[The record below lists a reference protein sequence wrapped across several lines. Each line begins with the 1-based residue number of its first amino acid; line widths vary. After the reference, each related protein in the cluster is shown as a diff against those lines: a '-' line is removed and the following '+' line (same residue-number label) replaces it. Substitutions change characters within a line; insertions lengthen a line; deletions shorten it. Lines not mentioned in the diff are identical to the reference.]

1 MGPEQLLIDVPGAV
15 GSAYGSKQQAN
26 ATRRAAATQSA
37 AIREASEARS
47 RATSNAL
54 DWEKESAYDE
64 GTRQDAADIY
74 NFGSD
79 QHDRLDTWNSVGDRE
94 YNTRQKYLSEAMTKE
109 RENEG
114 SVNQANYLRNMLGY
128 GQPMNRTDTFSR
140 PGDVRQTA
148 LVAREA
154 PVIKERVDPRD
165 PWKVRRT

>member
-1 MGPEQLLIDVPGAV
+1 MGLEEFLVDVPGSV
-15 GSAYGSKQQAN
+15 GSVYGSKKQAD
-26 ATRRAAATQSA
+26 ATRRAAALQSN

-79 QHDRLDTWNSVGDRE
+79 QHDRLDTWNSAGDRD
-94 YNTRQKYLSEAMTKE
+94 YNARQKYLSEAMTRE

-114 SVNQANYLRNMLGY
+114 RINQANYLRNMLGY
-128 GQPMNRTDTFSR
+128 GQPMNRTDTFPLELS
-140 PGDVRQTA
+140 A
-148 LVAREA
+148 LRNESIPCV
-154 PVIKERVDPRD
+154 
-165 PWKVRRT
+165 